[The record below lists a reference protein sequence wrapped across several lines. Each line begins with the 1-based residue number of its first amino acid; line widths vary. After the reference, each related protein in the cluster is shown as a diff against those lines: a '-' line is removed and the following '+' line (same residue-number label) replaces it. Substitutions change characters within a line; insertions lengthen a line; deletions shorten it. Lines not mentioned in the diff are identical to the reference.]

1 MPVCWIFH
9 VNHELIFREPQGKG
23 IERNFIYEAASK
35 LPLLRKLA
43 LDLCDACEG
52 GFDSPSHAERCFLS
66 TVTISR
72 CKSQKCAFDS
82 QTMEAFGSVHK
93 ETIVIEWDG
102 KEARTTV
109 VKERLAGYL

>member
-35 LPLLRKLA
+35 
-43 LDLCDACEG
+43 
-52 GFDSPSHAERCFLS
+52 HAERCFLS